1 MKSLSR
7 YIIGQ
12 AIRKCHLYL
21 IITFLL
27 NVAFSSVAVADEAHE
42 EAAHEFH
49 RHHMALIL
57 GNTQNDGSENGLSVG
72 LDYEYRFNNWLGLG
86 GLAEYAGG
94 DFKHLLLFV
103 PLYIHPYKNWL
114 FVVAGGTEVHKEHEG
129 HGEDKRTR
137 DWVVRTGVA
146 YQFPFGE
153 RYTIAPEFSVDF
165 SEHETLFVYGIAIG
179 IGF

>member
-1 MKSLSR
+1 MKSR
-7 YIIGQ
+7 VKYIIGQ
-12 AIRKCHLYL
+12 TVRKCHLYL
-21 IITFLL
+21 IITILL
-27 NVAFSSVAVADEAHE
+27 TVAFSSVAVADEAHE

-72 LDYEYRFNNWLGLG
+72 LDYEYRFNKWLGLG

-153 RYTIAPEFSVDF
+153 RYTIGPEFSVDF

-179 IGF
+179 LGF